1 MAYVIPCVQTI
12 PPGVR
17 TTGCGHAGRQIPA
30 AGVQAGRQLEA
41 LPLLLPLS
49 GIIHNFSSHLLAA
62 IEIATLD
69 RMLVAAIGAVAA
81 VVAHLPLRHALN
93 AIVASKAAR
102 GAGSCL

>member
-1 MAYVIPCVQTI
+1 MDTI
-12 PPGVR
+12 PSGVR
-17 TTGCGHAGRQIPA
+17 TTGCGHAGPSWRRQIPA

-41 LPLLLPLS
+41 LPLLLLLT
-49 GIIHNFSSHLLAA
+49 GIIHNSSGHLLAA

-81 VVAHLPLRHALN
+81 VVAHLSLRHALD

-102 GAGSCL
+102 GAGSYENN